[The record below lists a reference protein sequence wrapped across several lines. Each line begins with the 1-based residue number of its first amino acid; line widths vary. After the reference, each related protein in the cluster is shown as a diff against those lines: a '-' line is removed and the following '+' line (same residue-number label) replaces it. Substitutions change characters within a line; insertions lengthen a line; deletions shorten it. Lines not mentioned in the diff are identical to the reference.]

1 MKILFFL
8 HRNFARFGHALA
20 VNLKEKHLVENFSAY
35 AHLRLA
41 KEILESQ
48 NDIKYEPLLLD
59 EDIHEKY
66 KKEKID
72 YEFLKKLENDYG
84 LPNLWPHITIDR
96 TLMYSILP
104 REYPSDKPMYSH
116 EDMLRILQVKAK
128 TIIKLLEET
137 KPDYIFLSFIGA
149 TSSMLLYH
157 LARKMGVKTILIY
170 LPGIK
175 NLLSLT
181 EDYNR
186 LTFSEKIF
194 ERIQCGDYKSPRADE
209 ARKIIDEFR
218 KKPATYH
225 TMNKPQKNI
234 VHRFKQIKFILP
246 GNLWKNLIFLSQMVF
261 KKRDYSEE
269 RLDWFLIDR
278 VKRKFRSIIG
288 YNDIFENPKD
298 NEDFCFFPLN
308 AEPEITLYLYAPF
321 HLNQP
326 EIARQIA
333 RSLPVGFKLYVKDHP
348 IMYGYRTRRFYKELK
363 KIPNVKI
370 INSQISG
377 YDLIKKAKIVTTIS
391 GTAGWEATVLKKP
404 VITFGDVFYN
414 KLSIIKNCKTPERL
428 PYLIKEQ
435 LETFKHNEEELVNFL
450 SAILEESVNVDFL
463 DLWLTERN
471 FEKIK
476 NDTGTKKLAS
486 LIANKIGLNKQ
497 TL

>member
-35 AHLRLA
+35 AQLRLA

-128 TIIKLLEET
+128 AVIKLLKET
-137 KPDYIFLSFIGA
+137 KPDYVFLSFIGA

-157 LARKMGVKTILIY
+157 IAKKIGIKTILIY

-186 LTFSEKIF
+186 LTFSEKIL
-194 ERIQCGDYKSPRADE
+194 ERIRQGDYISPRADE
-209 ARKIIDEFR
+209 ARKIIEEFR
-218 KKPATYH
+218 KKPSIYH
-225 TMNKPQKNI
+225 EMNKPQKNI
-234 VHRFKQIKFILP
+234 VHRLKQVKFLLP
-246 GNLWKNLIFLSQMVF
+246 KNLLNNFIFLSQMAF

-269 RLDWFLIDR
+269 RLDWFLVDKI
-278 VKRKFRSIIG
+278 KRKIRSIIG
-288 YNDIFENPKD
+288 YSDIFENPKE

-321 HLNQP
+321 NLNQI
-326 EIARQIA
+326 ETARQIA

-363 KIPNVKI
+363 KIPNVRV
-370 INSQISG
+370 INSQING
-377 YDLIKKAKIVTTIS
+377 YDLIQKAKLVTTIS

-414 KLSIIKNCKTPERL
+414 KLSMVKSCKKPEEL
-428 PYLIKEQ
+428 PFLVKEQ
-435 LETFKHNEEELVNFL
+435 LENFKHNNQELTDFL
-450 SAILEESVNVDFL
+450 SAILEDSVNIDFL
-463 DLWLTERN
+463 DLWLSERD
-471 FEKIK
+471 FQKIK
-476 NDTGTKKLAS
+476 NDEGTKKLAS
-486 LIANKIGLNKQ
+486 LIASKIGLK
-497 TL
+497 LKD

>member
-8 HRNFARFGHALA
+8 QRNFARFGHALA
-20 VNLKEKHLVENFSAY
+20 VNLKKEGFNKFSAY
-35 AHLRLA
+35 AQLRLA
-41 KEILESQ
+41 KEILENQ
-48 NDIKYEPLLLD
+48 NDIKYERLLLD
-59 EDIHEKY
+59 EDIHKEY
-66 KKEKID
+66 KKEKLD
-72 YEFLKKLENDYG
+72 YEFLRKLEVDYG
-84 LPNLWPHITIDR
+84 IPNLWPYITTDR

-116 EDMLRILQVKAK
+116 EDMLRILQIKAK
-128 TIIKLLEET
+128 IIIKLLEET
-137 KPDYIFLSFIGA
+137 KPDYVFLSFIGT

-157 LARKMGVKTILIY
+157 IARKMKIKTILIY

-186 LTFSEKIF
+186 LSFSEKIF
-194 ERIQCGDYKSPRADE
+194 ERIQHGDHISPRADE

-225 TMNKPQKNI
+225 AINKPQKNI
-234 VHRFKQIKFILP
+234 ICRLKQIKFILP
-246 GNLWKNLIFLSQMVF
+246 WNLWENLIFLSQMAF

-278 VKRKFRSIIG
+278 VKRKIRSIIG
-288 YNDIFENPKD
+288 YGDIFENPGD

-321 HLNQP
+321 SLNQI
-326 EIARQIA
+326 ETVRQTA
-333 RSLPVGFKLYVKDHP
+333 KSLPVGFKLYVKDHP
-348 IMYGYRTRRFYKELK
+348 IMYGYRTRCFYKELK
-363 KIPNVKI
+363 KIPNVRV

-377 YDLIKKAKIVTTIS
+377 YDLIIKSRLVATIS
-391 GTAGWEATVLKKP
+391 GTSGWEATVLKKP

-414 KLSIIKNCKTPERL
+414 KLSMVKNCKTPEKL
-428 PYLIKEQ
+428 PFLIKEQ
-435 LETFKHNEEELVNFL
+435 LENFEYVEEELVNFL

-463 DLWLTERN
+463 DLWLTERD

-476 NDTGTKKLAS
+476 NDSGTKKLAS
-486 LIANKIGLNKQ
+486 LIANKMGLNK
-497 TL
+497 